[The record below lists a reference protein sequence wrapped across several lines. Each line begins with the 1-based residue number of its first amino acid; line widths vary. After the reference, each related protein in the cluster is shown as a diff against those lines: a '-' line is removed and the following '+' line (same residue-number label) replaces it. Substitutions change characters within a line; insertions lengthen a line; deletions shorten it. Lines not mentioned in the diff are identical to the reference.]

1 MPCGF
6 SVKLIDSE
14 KCDSLI
20 KHIYAVYNLYNTL
33 QDNGNP
39 KKQRTASLLLIA
51 EVHFKH
57 KCVVSIKNLDCKFG
71 MKQLN
76 LLKTGLKPFISIT
89 SGLIGL

>member
-6 SVKLIDSE
+6 SVKLID
-14 KCDSLI
+14 D
-20 KHIYAVYNLYNTL
+20 AVYNLYNTL
-33 QDNGNP
+33 QDNGNL
-39 KKQRTASLLLIA
+39 KKQRIASLLLIA
-51 EVHFKH
+51 EVHFKHKH